1 MKVEHFRNDDVE
13 VYGFRLT
20 AGEELKLDP
29 PVGADQQTFF
39 EENGWAYVYGV
50 TVLLEGEITIS
61 SVLFPDT
68 TTIRP
73 DHDLWINGVDRM
85 SGTPHIF
92 SAVTDAYVTCL
103 TYRDHHRPQTS
114 DKIML
119 VDRAEHS
126 FDAPGWVYVA
136 AGGLVCDGIHYPA
149 TSLLNVESVGKV
161 GTASG
166 DTILSFVGL

>member
-1 MKVEHFRNDDVE
+1 MKVDHFRNDDVE
-13 VYGFRLT
+13 VYGFHM
-20 AGEELKLDP
+20 AVGEELILDP
-29 PVGADQQTFF
+29 PVGPDQQAFF

-92 SAVTDAYVTCL
+92 SAVTDAHITCL
-103 TYRDHHRPQTS
+103 TYRDHHRPQSS

-119 VDRAEHS
+119 ADMTEHL

-136 AGGLVCDGIHYPA
+136 AGNIICDGIKYPS
-149 TSLLNVESVGKV
+149 TSLLKIETVGKI
-161 GTASG
+161 GTASE
-166 DTILSFVGL
+166 DTVISFIGL